1 MSTQIIFTAIIL
13 QTPETKGVM
22 TDMAGVYQREADNN
36 SSASNLPGMAQFSS
50 GS

>member
-13 QTPETKGVM
+13 QTPETMGVM
-22 TDMAGVYQREADNN
+22 ADRAGVYLRAAD
-36 SSASNLPGMAQFSS
+36 SYSTASNLPGMAQFSS